1 MEMPVKKR
9 YMIFELTKAT
19 SRDGNPYLRMI
30 LSDSG
35 TLINA
40 IMFEPK
46 QLSFEPRKGDMVEV
60 SAVLQ
65 HFNDKPQ
72 LKVSEMAYISGASP
86 DNFLPKSKSDP
97 QAMTEELKRLVE
109 SSVKNPHLSSLC
121 QLFFEDKEL
130 WEAFQVM
137 PAAKSVHH
145 AYIYG
150 LLEHTLNVV
159 RLAVKIAPLYPNL
172 NGELVIVGALFHD
185 VGKAHE
191 LTADAGFD
199 YTLSGNL
206 LGHLVIGSDI
216 LNRYIRQIDGFPEEL
231 KIHML
236 HLMASHH
243 GSLAFGSPQV
253 PKTSEALLLHAIDDL
268 DGKLGAA
275 AAVISRDSVNPG
287 AWSNYDR
294 ILERQIYLPKQR

>member
-46 QLSFEPRKGDMVEV
+46 QLSFEPRKGDLVEV

-72 LKVSEMAYISGASP
+72 LKVSEMAYVSGASP

-97 QAMTEELKRLVE
+97 QAMAAELKRLLE
-109 SSVKNPHLSSLC
+109 DSVKNPHLASLC
-121 QLFFEDKEL
+121 KLFFEDKEL

-150 LLEHTLNVV
+150 LLEHTLGVV
-159 RLAVKIAPLYPNL
+159 RLAVKITPLYPHL
-172 NGELVIVGALFHD
+172 NGELVIIGALFHD
-185 VGKAHE
+185 VGKAYE
-191 LTADAGFD
+191 LTADAGFE

-216 LNRYIRQIDGFPEEL
+216 LNGYIRRIDGFPEEL
-231 KIHML
+231 KIHVL

-243 GSLAFGSPQV
+243 GELAFGSPQV

-275 AAVISRDSVNPG
+275 AAVISRDGVTPG